1 MFSFPIARTS
11 RTTTRTLAAT
21 AATAAL
27 SLAVL
32 TGGFATAAP
41 SAAPASVPAAPV
53 PPALPATAA
62 VGAPSVS
69 GSPEGAFT
77 RIADFY
83 GAYVDAVYDGDGKTS
98 TQLRSFYLSEPLQ
111 QQLKEWEAAHHADGV
126 LRAQNVPLQWK
137 VDSAGNGTGKANA
150 TVTLTWGGGS
160 TTRIQVQADLATRKI
175 VSIKG

>member
-11 RTTTRTLAAT
+11 RTTPLALAAT

-27 SLAVL
+27 FLAVA
-32 TGGFATAAP
+32 TGAFATAAP
-41 SAAPASVPAAPV
+41 AAAPAAVPAAASV
-53 PPALPATAA
+53 A
-62 VGAPSVS
+62 APSVS

-83 GAYVDAVYDGDGKTS
+83 GAYVDAVYDGDGTTS
-98 TQLRSFYLSEPLQ
+98 DRLRSFYLSRPLQ
-111 QQLKEWEAAHHADGV
+111 QDLKKWEAANHADGV

-137 VDSAGNGTGKANA
+137 VDSTGNGTGKANA